1 MIEEKLS
8 FRETITYI
16 TIEFKSFWIKDKY
29 NNLYFLFM
37 EAVLLYL
44 YDHCSIILN
53 IIKQI
58 I

>member
-29 NNLYFLFM
+29 NNLYFLFI
-37 EAVLLYL
+37 EAILLYL
-44 YDHCSIILN
+44 YDHTSIILN
-53 IIKQI
+53 IIH
-58 I
+58 

>member
-16 TIEFKSFWIKDKY
+16 TIEFKSFWIKDNY

-53 IIKQI
+53 IIH
-58 I
+58 